1 MIVTVTL
8 SISHVKSAAFKNAR
22 LEHRMYKIK
31 TLNQI
36 SIKGLERFARDK
48 YELASEIGHPD
59 AIMLRSYKMTE
70 ADISP
75 TLKAIGRAGA
85 GVNNIPVA
93 KMTEQGIPVFNAPG
107 ANANAVKELV
117 LSALLLGSRGIL
129 QGVDFI
135 NNLPADMDEA
145 ELNKC
150 MEQEKKR
157 FRGEEIQGK
166 TLGVVGLG
174 AIGSLVAE
182 MALQMGMKVL
192 GYDPCLSVDAAWRL
206 PSQVVK
212 MENIQALFAK
222 SDFIT
227 LHLPVLKETT
237 NLVSTELLH
246 LMKPTACLLNFA
258 RGQIVDAAA
267 VNDALKAEQLRLYI
281 TDFPVP
287 VLLGNKKAMLMPH
300 IGASTQEAEDNC
312 AVMVANQLIDF
323 LENGNIVNSVNF
335 PKLMLERSTGYRLAL
350 ANKNVPKM
358 LGSVLSVLADMDI
371 NVVDMLNK
379 SRGDIAY
386 NLIDL
391 ESEVTE
397 DLVNKLGQLEGVIN
411 VRAL

>member
-1 MIVTVTL
+1 
-8 SISHVKSAAFKNAR
+8 
-22 LEHRMYKIK
+22 MYKIK